1 MDALAG
7 LERDETPR
15 SVRSSSANQR
25 GRGGRCAGSSDRS
38 RFRGM
43 GSLALPPRTR
53 APRVGKYDQIVVLR
67 NIPWQQ
73 YDDLCEARKDAA
85 GPRMAYL
92 DGTLEIMSPA
102 RKHEYEKKL
111 LARLIETYG
120 EETGLSLNGFGSE
133 TFREKAEEAGVEPDE
148 CYCVGPAQRYPDF
161 AIEVI
166 NKHGDIDKL
175 EIYRRLKVTEVWF
188 WEKGRFSIHRLTRG
202 HYTQTERS
210 GVLPGLDFDEL
221 ARIVTA
227 TDESHQTEAVRA
239 YRKAL
244 RARG

>member
-1 MDALAG
+1 M
-7 LERDETPR
+7 
-15 SVRSSSANQR
+15 V
-25 GRGGRCAGSSDRS
+25 
-38 RFRGM
+38 
-43 GSLALPPRTR
+43 SLALPARTR

-102 RKHEYEKKL
+102 RKHEYEKTL
-111 LARLIETYG
+111 IARLIETYG

-148 CYCVGPAQRYPDF
+148 CYCVGPAQKYPDF

-175 EIYRRLKVTEVWF
+175 EIYRRLKVAEVWF
-188 WEKGRFSIHRLTRG
+188 WQKGQFWIQRLGSRR
-202 HYTQTERS
+202 YRQVARS
-210 GVLPGLDFDEL
+210 EVLPELDLDEI
-221 ARIVTA
+221 ARIVAA

-239 YRKAL
+239 YRQAL
-244 RARG
+244 RRRGGGG